1 MNRWAALLAGAAM
14 TISAPAAAQ
23 EAIGDWQGTLDAGG
37 QKLRLVFH
45 VAQGPDGKLTGTI
58 DSLDQGAF
66 GIPLGD
72 VVLES
77 DRLTIAVPPPRT
89 RSSRRRQE
97 GPADPLFEALREER
111 RRIASEAGV
120 PPYVVFHDSTLRE
133 IAERKPRNLF
143 ELGEV
148 QGIGTAKLER
158 YGEAMLAV
166 LATADA

>member
-77 DRLTIAVPPPRT
+77 DRLTIAVPPVSGSYAGGSCDRICPRP
-89 RSSRRRQE
+89 SALSPAAAHRRFRPR
-97 GPADPLFEALREER
+97 PARPA
-111 RRIASEAGV
+111 
-120 PPYVVFHDSTLRE
+120 
-133 IAERKPRNLF
+133 
-143 ELGEV
+143 
-148 QGIGTAKLER
+148 
-158 YGEAMLAV
+158 
-166 LATADA
+166 